1 MQDTEALVR
10 AAQEG
15 NLAAFGQ
22 VYEEYYLR
30 VYRYAAARVGQSAE
44 AEDIAQE
51 VFLKALNSLHRF
63 KFTGPP
69 FAAWLFRIAHNL
81 IIDRAR
87 HIKSASAATS
97 GPPTSLD
104 NALAVA
110 GDQNVEQQALLAL
123 DMEALREALGKVTKL
138 QRQVVELRFYRRPVF
153 GRDRRGHGPQGE
165 RHQGVA
171 AFRVGSASAAPGFP
185 GVHGGCEMSTSGMH
199 ISDALNDCLDLLS
212 QGPHSRRV
220 PRALPRPFR

>member
-22 VYEEYYLR
+22 VYEAYYLR
-30 VYRYAAARVGQSAE
+30 VYRYAAARVGQGAE
-44 AEDIAQE
+44 AEDVAQE
-51 VFLKALNSLHRF
+51 VFLKALSSLHKF

-87 HIKSASAATS
+87 HVKAASAATS
-97 GPPTSLD
+97 GPPADLD
-104 NALAVA
+104 QALGVA
-110 GDQNVEQQALLAL
+110 GNENVEEQALLSL

-138 QRQVVELRFYRRPVF
+138 QRQVIELRFIAGLSLAETAGVMGRKENAVKALQHSALGALRRLLAPMAS
-153 GRDRRGHGPQGE
+153 PE
-165 RHQGVA
+165 VA
-171 AFRVGSASAAPGFP
+171 
-185 GVHGGCEMSTSGMH
+185 T
-199 ISDALNDCLDLLS
+199 
-212 QGPHSRRV
+212 
-220 PRALPRPFR
+220 

>member
-22 VYEEYYLR
+22 VYEAYYLR

-51 VFLKALNSLHRF
+51 VFLKALKSLHRF

-97 GPPTSLD
+97 GAPTSLD

-123 DMEALREALGKVTKL
+123 DMEALREALSKVTKL
-138 QRQVVELRFYRRPVF
+138 QRQVVELRFIAGLSLAETAGVMGRKENAIKALQHSALGALRRLLAS
-153 GRDRRGHGPQGE
+153 RASME
-165 RHQGVA
+165 VA
-171 AFRVGSASAAPGFP
+171 K
-185 GVHGGCEMSTSGMH
+185 
-199 ISDALNDCLDLLS
+199 
-212 QGPHSRRV
+212 
-220 PRALPRPFR
+220 

>member
-30 VYRYAAARVGQSAE
+30 VYRYAAARVGPGAE
-44 AEDIAQE
+44 AEDVAQE
-51 VFLKALNSLHRF
+51 VFLKALNSLHKF

-87 HIKSASAATS
+87 HVKAATAATS
-97 GPPTSLD
+97 GPPADLD
-104 NALAVA
+104 QALGVA
-110 GDQNVEQQALLAL
+110 GNENVEEQALLSL
-123 DMEALREALGKVTKL
+123 DTEALREALGKVTRL
-138 QRQVVELRFYRRPVF
+138 QRQVIELRFIAGLSLAETAGVMGRKENAIKALQHSALGALRRLLAPLAS
-153 GRDRRGHGPQGE
+153 PE
-165 RHQGVA
+165 VA
-171 AFRVGSASAAPGFP
+171 
-185 GVHGGCEMSTSGMH
+185 T
-199 ISDALNDCLDLLS
+199 
-212 QGPHSRRV
+212 
-220 PRALPRPFR
+220 

>member
-22 VYEEYYLR
+22 VYEAYYLR
-30 VYRYAAARVGQSAE
+30 VYRYAAARVGQGAE

-51 VFLKALNSLHRF
+51 VFLKALHSLQRF

-97 GPPTSLD
+97 GPPSSLD

-110 GDQNVEQQALLAL
+110 GDQNVEEQALLAL
-123 DMEALREALGKVTKL
+123 DIEALREALGKVTKL
-138 QRQVVELRFYRRPVF
+138 QRQVVELRFIAGLSLAETAGVMGRKENAIKALQHSSLGALRRLLAPMAST
-153 GRDRRGHGPQGE
+153 E
-165 RHQGVA
+165 VA
-171 AFRVGSASAAPGFP
+171 K
-185 GVHGGCEMSTSGMH
+185 
-199 ISDALNDCLDLLS
+199 
-212 QGPHSRRV
+212 
-220 PRALPRPFR
+220 

>member
-22 VYEEYYLR
+22 VYEAYYLR
-30 VYRYAAARVGQSAE
+30 VYRYAAARAGQGAE

-51 VFLKALNSLHRF
+51 VFLKALSSLHKF

-87 HIKSASAATS
+87 HAKAAAAATS
-97 GPPTSLD
+97 GPPASLD
-104 NALAVA
+104 DALAVP
-110 GDQNVEQQALLAL
+110 GDQDVEQQALQSL
-123 DMEALREALGKVTKL
+123 DVEALRAALEKVTTL
-138 QRQVVELRFYRRPVF
+138 QRQVVELRFIAGLSLAETAAVMGRKENAVKALQHSALNALRRVLAPI
-153 GRDRRGHGPQGE
+153 
-165 RHQGVA
+165 
-171 AFRVGSASAAPGFP
+171 ASAEVAP
-185 GVHGGCEMSTSGMH
+185 
-199 ISDALNDCLDLLS
+199 
-212 QGPHSRRV
+212 
-220 PRALPRPFR
+220 

>member
-22 VYEEYYLR
+22 VYEAYYLR

-87 HIKSASAATS
+87 HIKSASAATY
-97 GPPTSLD
+97 GAPTSLD

-123 DMEALREALGKVTKL
+123 DMEALQEALGKVTKL
-138 QRQVVELRFYRRPVF
+138 QRQVVELRFIAGLSLAETAGVMGRKENAIKALQHSALGALRRLLAS
-153 GRDRRGHGPQGE
+153 RASTE
-165 RHQGVA
+165 VA
-171 AFRVGSASAAPGFP
+171 K
-185 GVHGGCEMSTSGMH
+185 
-199 ISDALNDCLDLLS
+199 
-212 QGPHSRRV
+212 
-220 PRALPRPFR
+220 